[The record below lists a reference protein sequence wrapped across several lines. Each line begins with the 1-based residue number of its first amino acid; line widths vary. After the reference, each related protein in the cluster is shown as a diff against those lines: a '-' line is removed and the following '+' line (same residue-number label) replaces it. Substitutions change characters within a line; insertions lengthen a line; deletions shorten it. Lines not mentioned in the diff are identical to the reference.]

1 MGRGRVSWMWLALA
15 LTVLTVMST
24 SDAQEFYADRNLK
37 MIVTYNPG
45 GGYDTYSR
53 VIARHLPR
61 HIPGKPKV
69 IVQNMPGAAGAI
81 GASYLYRIAP
91 RDGSAVGALG
101 PIQVIRQAVGAA
113 PDLKFESTKFN
124 WLASAKAGDVL
135 ACIARSEAGVKTLDD
150 AIKRTEPLI
159 IGSTAPQSS
168 TTTWA
173 RVFKEILGANFKIVS
188 GYRGTVGIRAAMDR
202 GEVDGGCWQ
211 WSSVKV
217 TAGPMLSEGRAVV
230 FTQLG
235 MEKAPGLPG
244 LENALERAQGADRAV
259 LTAMLAETAL
269 GRPYAAPPD
278 VPAERVQV
286 LRTAFKATLQDPKLL
301 KDAKRMGLPIEPLP
315 GEELQRLVD
324 ELANLP
330 RQTKERIK
338 ALMQ

>member
-1 MGRGRVSWMWLALA
+1 MGQGRVSWMCLVVT
-15 LTVLTVMST
+15 LTVVTFVSAG
-24 SDAQEFYADRNLK
+24 DAQEFYADRSLR

-61 HIPGKPKV
+61 HIPGEPNV

-91 RDGSAVGALG
+91 RDGSAIGALG
-101 PIQVIRQAVGAA
+101 PIQIIRQAVGAA
-113 PDLKFESTKFN
+113 PNLKFESAQFN
-124 WLASAKAGDVL
+124 WLASANAGDVL
-135 ACIARSEAGVKTLDD
+135 ACIARSEAGVKNLDD

-173 RVFKEILGANFKIVS
+173 RVFKEILGANFNIIS
-188 GYRGTVGIRAAMDR
+188 GYGGTVGIRAAMER
-202 GEVDGGCWQ
+202 GELDGGCWQ

-244 LENALERAQGADRAV
+244 LENAFDRAQGADRAV
-259 LTAMLAETAL
+259 ITAMLAETAL

-278 VPAERVQV
+278 VPADRVQV
-286 LRTAFKATLQDPKLL
+286 LRTAFNATLQDPKLL
-301 KDAKRMGLPIEPLP
+301 KEAQRLGLPIKPLP
-315 GEELQRLVD
+315 GEELQKLVD